1 MNDKPTSTPLESPS
15 SDEDMRAEYDF
26 SAARKTFYLH
36 GTHK

>member
-1 MNDKPTSTPLESPS
+1 MNDKTTGTPSETPS

-36 GTHK
+36 GTHE